1 MKKNVLTLTVSKQW
15 FDMIVAGEKTEEYRE
30 IKPCW
35 IKRLT
40 TNCEVAYDVAA
51 ETYCGKVLYRPYTHV
66 LFINGYRKDAPR
78 IEKEIDSISIGKPKR
93 GLCPDKWL
101 DTEFF
106 IIKFKQRMNKTDLH
120 SSLLF
125 LMIKLEE
132 AKGDQMADKN
142 FVAAL
147 TEVLRYFRDNG
158 ELKKAYELQKD
169 SLADIANSP
178 WAKLVIGMLTSKM
191 QEDKVDAELP
201 NIDTLIEEN
210 TSDEFIEKKINDV
223 LGDDVELKE
232 EQYIKK

>member
-1 MKKNVLTLTVSKQW
+1 MEKKILTLNVSKQW
-15 FDMIVAGEKTEEYRE
+15 FDMIAAGDKTEEYRE
-30 IKPCW
+30 IKPYW

-51 ETYCGKVLYRPYTHV
+51 ETHCGEVLYRPYTHV
-66 LFINGYRKDAPR
+66 LFINGYRKDSPR
-78 IEKEIDSISIGKPKR
+78 IEKEIVSITIGKPKK

-106 IIKFKQRMNKTDLH
+106 IIKFKLRMNKTDLH

-132 AKGDQMADKN
+132 AKVDQMADKN

-158 ELKKAYELQKD
+158 ELKKAYDLQKD
-169 SLADIANSP
+169 SLTDIANSP

-201 NIDTLIEEN
+201 NIDALIEES

-223 LGDDVELKE
+223 LGDEV
-232 EQYIKK
+232 